1 VPAERFRGTD
11 SILFSNAA
19 VVYFLIPDMKKIL
32 EFNDSNRLLRSVKY
46 DLDQPEYVAGCKAL
60 GLIAHLIT
68 IPLWCTIEDKMLHV
82 LDSSSYYEEL
92 IEYLQE
98 CFIGE

>member
-1 VPAERFRGTD
+1 
-11 SILFSNAA
+11 
-19 VVYFLIPDMKKIL
+19 MKKFL

-46 DLDQPEYVAGCKAL
+46 DLDQPEYVTGCKAL

-98 CFIGE
+98 CCENTQEFVSGNKMLFYCDEQFYRQTVFIRH